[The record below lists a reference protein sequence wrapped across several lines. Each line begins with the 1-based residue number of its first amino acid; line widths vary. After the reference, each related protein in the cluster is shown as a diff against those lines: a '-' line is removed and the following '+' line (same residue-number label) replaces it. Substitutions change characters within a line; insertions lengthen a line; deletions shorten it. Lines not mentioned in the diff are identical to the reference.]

1 MEVAG
6 YKIVYFKNFNYMCLF
21 NGDFIRRSNA
31 GHMLQVYEKIITVDT
46 ETFVFDKKDIGY
58 ITDWTITI
66 ENECCI
72 YGNHVSDLI
81 NTIDRIA
88 GTLHADKDH
97 LVRFYVHN
105 FSYDYMFMR
114 NHMIQNGVSQIGV
127 LHQRHIDIFL
137 WPGQVLA
144 SNFETVR
151 F

>member
-6 YKIVYFKNFNYMCLF
+6 YRIVYFKNFNYKCLF

-46 ETFVFDKKDIGY
+46 ETFVFNKKDIGF

-88 GTLHADKDH
+88 DTLHADKDH
-97 LVRFYVHN
+97 LVRFFVHN
-105 FSYDYMFMR
+105 YPYDYMFLR
-114 NHMIQNGVSQIGV
+114 N
-127 LHQRHIDIFL
+127 
-137 WPGQVLA
+137 
-144 SNFETVR
+144 
-151 F
+151 